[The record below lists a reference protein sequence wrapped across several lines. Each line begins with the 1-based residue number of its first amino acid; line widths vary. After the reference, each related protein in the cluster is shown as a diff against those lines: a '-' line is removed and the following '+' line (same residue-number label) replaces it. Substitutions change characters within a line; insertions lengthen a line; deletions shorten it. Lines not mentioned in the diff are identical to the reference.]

1 MIEYL
6 ERSAEAVVVSFVM
19 FKRVSS
25 ISIQVREREKEKR
38 CGQMTRY
45 NVCLAI

>member
-6 ERSAEAVVVSFVM
+6 ERSVEAVVVSFVM

-25 ISIQVREREKEKR
+25 ISIQVRERERKR
-38 CGQMTRY
+38 RDVGK
-45 NVCLAI
+45 